1 MKRYWNIYEKIYDL
15 ENLKEAHKQARK
27 DKQLYRE
34 VKMVNASE
42 EYFLK
47 KIQKLLKERK
57 YHITEKDYS
66 VSTIRDKTKTREL
79 RKLKYYP
86 HRIIQWAIMLQIE
99 KYFMQVFTDFTC
111 ASVKWRWMTHVME
124 LMDRYMRD
132 KEWTAYCLKLD
143 ISKFYPNVNH
153 RILKKLL
160 RKKFKDKDLLNILD
174 MIIDSFP
181 WKRWLPIW
189 SYLSQFLANFYL
201 SYCDHWL
208 KEVVRCKYVVRYMDD
223 IVILWSNKKRLRY
236 VFRRLKWY
244 LDGCLNLKIKPN
256 YQIFPTGKRWVDYVW
271 YRYFYGYKLLR
282 KSTARKFKKK
292 ALHLKEKQEM
302 WICWNFREWCAM
314 NSYIGRMYHC
324 NSYRLF
330 EKYVDPIIPSMNR
343 YYYYEIGNK
352 KKNKLK
358 KYYKKLINKK
368 YKSRK

>member
-1 MKRYWNIYEKIYDL
+1 MKRYGNIYEKIYDL
-15 ENLKEAHKQARK
+15 DNLREAHRQARK

-42 EYFLK
+42 DYFLK
-47 KIQKLLKERK
+47 KIQKILKEKR

-66 VSTIRDKTKTREL
+66 VSTIRDKTKSREL
-79 RKLKYYP
+79 RKLRYYP

-132 KEWTAYCLKLD
+132 KEWTAYCLKID

-160 RKKFKDKDLLNILD
+160 RKKFKDKDLLNLLD

-201 SYCDHWL
+201 SYCDHRL
-208 KEVVRCKYVVRYMDD
+208 KEKIHCKYVIRYMDD
-223 IVILWSNKKRLRY
+223 VVILWKSKKWLKY
-236 VFRRLKWY
+236 VYRRLKWY
-244 LDGCLNLKIKPN
+244 LWWCLNLKIKDN
-256 YQIFPTGKRWVDYVW
+256 YQIFPTAIRWIDYVW

-282 KSTARKFKKK
+282 KRTAEKFKKK
-292 ALHLKEKQEM
+292 ALLLKEKQDM
-302 WICWNFREWCAM
+302 WIILNFKEWCCM
-314 NSYIGRMYHC
+314 NSYVGWMCHC
-324 NSYRLF
+324 DSYRLF
-330 EKYVDPIIPSMNR
+330 EKYITPIIPSLNR
-343 YYYYEIGNK
+343 YYFYEISQKNWK
-352 KKNKLK
+352 KTKR
-358 KYYKKLINKK
+358 YYKKLIKK
-368 YKSRK
+368 KWKI